1 MELIDKTISHYHIFD
16 KLGEGGMGIV
26 YKAEDTK
33 LKRTVALK
41 FLPPEL
47 TRDPEAKQ
55 RFIHEA
61 QAASTLQHTNICTI
75 HDIDE
80 DEDGQLFIVMDYYE
94 GESLKEKTAR
104 GPIKLDK
111 VLDIAI
117 QVAGGLAKA
126 HQKGIVHRDIKPENI
141 LITTDGIVKI
151 LDFGVAKLTN
161 QSGITRTGSTIGTA
175 AYMSPEQ
182 AQGLVVDHRA
192 DIWSLGVVLYE
203 MLTGRLPFRDEYEA
217 ALLYSIVHEEYPG
230 IPGLRSDIPP
240 GVVSL
245 IDKSLQKDRSHRYQ
259 TTVEMIKDLKSAM
272 EPVAASSNHEKSI
285 VVLPFE
291 NLSSDP
297 EQEYFSDGLTEEII
311 TDLSHVHDL
320 LVISR
325 SSAMTLK
332 GSKRTIPDIA
342 RQLNVQYVLEGSVRK
357 AGNSLRITGQL
368 IDASNDTHL
377 WAEKYSGTLDDV
389 FDIQEKVS
397 QSIVESLSIKLTTH
411 NDRIIKGHRIRNADA
426 FDHYLRAR
434 DQIHKFSI
442 KALNRAVDYL
452 KQAQSETGEN
462 AAILSGLAYAYA
474 QYVNLGYEQ
483 DEYIKRAESL
493 ARRALKLNPDSHEA
507 LTVLGFVGLWFQGKP
522 FEAIRYLEQ
531 SIKLCPDDFN
541 TLLWLAAAYAQVGRV
556 RDALD
561 VATRAIR
568 VDPLT
573 PLGYGLIG
581 AIEIYAGHLN
591 SASNYL
597 EKTLAEEAGN
607 PMLQMFFSIVLFYRK
622 NFKRLSEFVASVTSQ
637 KHETATDLM
646 MIILSKAVAR
656 QSDKMHI
663 LLRETE
669 VMTTF
674 RRDPQFSWF
683 LASAFACAGDSNAAF
698 DWLGNAVDRGFLNWE
713 VITKHDPFL
722 SKLSTEPRFKKIVER
737 IKSER
742 QTSKIK
748 V

>member
-1 MELIDKTISHYHIFD
+1 MILNTIRSHYHILD

-26 YKAEDTK
+26 YKAEDTR

-397 QSIVESLSIKLTTH
+397 QSIVSALKLAISTKANQGISLSTF
-411 NDRIIKGHRIRNADA
+411 RNSHAHDL
-426 FDHYLRAR
+426 YLRAR
-434 DQIHKFSI
+434 PDIFLETEESLKRAISLLEEALEIEGENTVILGALGLAHFFYALAGASKIQNELAEAEHYALRVFSI
-442 KALNRAVDYL
+442 DSDSVISHNLLGMILYKRKQLKDALHHWKLSLTINPNDPETLMWLSFCSSQTARPKA
-452 KQAQSETGEN
+452 K
-462 AAILSGLAYAYA
+462 
-474 QYVNLGYEQ
+474 
-483 DEYIKRAESL
+483 EYIKRYQSVEPLSL
-493 ARRALKLNPDSHEA
+493 MANILGAFADHLTGDFERAVRGYQKSLNDNPGFNFGKL
-507 LTVLGFVGLWFQGKP
+507 VLGQSLISTGRTDDAFPILESIAKSAPKDNWANMAVLLLCSVKQDLKGFDIAFTKNLQNTIKNDETLSWLCA
-522 FEAIRYLEQ
+522 ECHAI
-531 SIKLCPDDFN
+531 
-541 TLLWLAAAYAQVGRV
+541 
-556 RDALD
+556 
-561 VATRAIR
+561 
-568 VDPLT
+568 
-573 PLGYGLIG
+573 IG
-581 AIEIYAGHLN
+581 
-591 SASNYL
+591 
-597 EKTLAEEAGN
+597 
-607 PMLQMFFSIVLFYRK
+607 RK
-622 NFKRLSEFVASVTSQ
+622 N
-637 KHETATDLM
+637 
-646 MIILSKAVAR
+646 KA
-656 QSDKMHI
+656 
-663 LLRETE
+663 L
-669 VMTTF
+669 F
-674 RRDPQFSWF
+674 
-683 LASAFACAGDSNAAF
+683 
-698 DWLGNAVDRGFLNWE
+698 WLQNAVDFGFINY
-713 VITKHDPFL
+713 PFL
-722 SKLSTEPRFKKIVER
+722 SDLDPLLINIRDEVQFKKLMKRVKHEWEEF
-737 IKSER
+737 KF
-742 QTSKIK
+742 
-748 V
+748 